1 MATIS
6 VSIALL
12 PGPMYEQLPS
22 VENPLGIRGASAML
36 ELSFG
41 AGLTILWA
49 CVPASAISLILRLRR
64 SEGRERQQLKWFV
77 YAAAMAAI
85 AVVAAAF
92 VRGAASADV
101 VGTVL
106 QFVTLPLLPC
116 VVAVTVLRYR
126 LYDID
131 LVINR
136 TLVYG
141 LLTALLAL
149 IYLGGV
155 ATTEALFRALTS
167 PTVTLLSGL

>member
-1 MATIS
+1 MMVLRGGRIYRQWG
-6 VSIALL
+6 
-12 PGPMYEQLPS
+12 GPY
-22 VENPLGIRGASAML
+22 
-36 ELSFG
+36 
-41 AGLTILWA
+41 
-49 CVPASAISLILRLRR
+49 
-64 SEGRERQQLKWFV
+64 GRAWDEFV
-77 YAAAMAAI
+77 YAAATAAI

-116 VVAVTVLRYR
+116 VVAVAILRYR

-149 IYLGGV
+149 IYLGGWRLPRHSS
-155 ATTEALFRALTS
+155 AHLLARSSSRKS
-167 PTVTLLSGL
+167 P